1 MRSNAEQGITI
12 VEVLVAMLVLG
23 IAMGSVM
30 SGLLAN
36 TSVNSKVGQKAEAA
50 RITEEKLEG
59 YRQLGTYAA
68 LNGATPITETITRGG
83 VSYTVKTT
91 FCPTDKPSTM
101 ACSNTAVYI
110 RVEVNN
116 GSKAL
121 YKADT
126 YYTQFGQ
133 E

>member
-1 MRSNAEQGITI
+1 MRSDATQGITI

-36 TSVNSKVGQKAEAA
+36 TSVNSRVGNKAEAV

-59 YRQLGTYAA
+59 YRQDGDYTTLSTS
-68 LNGATPITETITRGG
+68 LPVTETITRKGMN
-83 VSYTVKTT
+83 YTVKTT
-91 FCPTDKPSTM
+91 FCPSDKPTTM
-101 ACSNTAVYI
+101 VCSKTAVYI
-110 RVEVNN
+110 RVEVTN
-116 GSKAL
+116 GNTEL

-126 YYTQFGQ
+126 YYTSFGQ